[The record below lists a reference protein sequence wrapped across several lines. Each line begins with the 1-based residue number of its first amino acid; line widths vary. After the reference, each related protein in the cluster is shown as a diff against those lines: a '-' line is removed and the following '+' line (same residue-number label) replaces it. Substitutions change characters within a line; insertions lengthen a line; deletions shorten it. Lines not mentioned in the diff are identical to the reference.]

1 MKSLLEKIFFFLVF
15 INIDVNAQEYHP
27 LLNNSEWIVNVA
39 DFTINQDFTIENG
52 IDVEIDSFVY
62 KKFVD
67 SFTNEELFLREDVLT
82 RKVYKRINNI
92 DVLFF
97 DFSLQLSNTITLPSG
112 DTYIV
117 SSISTIIVN
126 GGQRKKISLT
136 NQTHLFDMNNE
147 TWIEGVGN
155 INYPLKAR
163 YEYAADPTYTL
174 KCSFQ
179 GENNIYNQGIAMNST
194 PTDCNRLS
202 ISENEFNNSIL
213 YSPNPFN
220 SELTITTTKN
230 LSNSSLKVYNSI
242 GQPVKKVE
250 NVYGNKVILQRENL
264 VSGIYF
270 VQLFENDKMISSQ
283 KIIIKD

>member
-1 MKSLLEKIFFFLVF
+1 MKSLLKKIFIFLIF
-15 INIDVNAQEYHP
+15 INININAQEYHP
-27 LLNNSEWIVNVA
+27 FLNDSSWTINIA
-39 DFTINQDFTIENG
+39 DFITNQDFTIENG

-67 SFTNEELFLREDVLT
+67 PLTNEELFLREDVLT
-82 RKVYKRINNI
+82 RKVYKRINNV
-92 DVLFF
+92 DVLFL

-117 SSISTIIVN
+117 SSISTINVN
-126 GGQRKKISLT
+126 GGQRKVFSLT

-202 ISENEFNNSIL
+202 ITENEFNNSIL

-230 LSNSSLKVYNSI
+230 LSHSSLKVYNSI
-242 GQPVKKVE
+242 GQLVKKVE
-250 NVYGNKVILQRENL
+250 NIYGNKVILQRENL
-264 VSGIYF
+264 VSGIFF
-270 VQLFENDKMISSQ
+270 VQLFENDKIISTQ

>member
-1 MKSLLEKIFFFLVF
+1 MKRKLQLLSLLILLLSGNFY
-15 INIDVNAQEYHP
+15 AQEYNP

-39 DFTINQDFTIENG
+39 DFTINQDFTIVNG

-67 SFTNEELFLREDVLT
+67 PLTNEELFLREDVLT

-112 DTYIV
+112 DTYVV
-117 SSISTIIVN
+117 SSISTANVN
-126 GGQRKKISLT
+126 GGQRKVFSLT
-136 NQTHLFDMNNE
+136 NQTHQFNANNE

-179 GENNIYNQGIAMNST
+179 GENNIYNQGIAMNSI

-202 ISENEFNNSIL
+202 ISQNEYNNSIT

-242 GQPVKKVE
+242 GQLVKKVE
-250 NVYGNKVILQRENL
+250 NIYGNKVILQRENL
-264 VSGIYF
+264 VNGIYF